1 MLRVPESSHESLSII
16 MRYALILL
24 SVLDHTSRFLFLV
37 EKETSLRSFD
47 SGRTCRRARSNPQQ
61 IEKSPARLEIF
72 LFVAG
77 SGIEP
82 ESGGYAYHYSFRYS
96 INRFGVWTIP
106 LSFCLRKVRYLP
118 SSLYTFRNNFL
129 LRLGSVLPCSQ
140 FASKRRFHR
149 IWKEFH
155 SAFLRMSP
163 LEPPEV
169 PLL

>member
-1 MLRVPESSHESLSII
+1 MLSTPPRGFIFWKKIKHRCGRSIPDE
-16 MRYALILL
+16 RAAGH
-24 SVLDHTSRFLFLV
+24 VLTRN
-37 EKETSLRSFD
+37 KKYK
-47 SGRTCRRARSNPQQ
+47 NPQ
-61 IEKSPARLEIF
+61 LGIF
-72 LFVAG
+72 VFFVAG

-118 SSLYTFRNNFL
+118 SSLYTFRNNYL

-149 IWKEFH
+149 IWQGFH
-155 SAFLRMSP
+155 VTFLWMSP

>member
-1 MLRVPESSHESLSII
+1 MTAVVRFRQKQSSLLSELCNKNVKSLSKMTEI
-16 MRYALILL
+16 
-24 SVLDHTSRFLFLV
+24 SR
-37 EKETSLRSFD
+37 
-47 SGRTCRRARSNPQQ
+47 N
-61 IEKSPARLEIF
+61 
-72 LFVAG
+72 VAG

-106 LSFCLRKVRYLP
+106 LSFCIRKVRYLP
-118 SSLYTFRNNFL
+118 SSLYTFRNIFI

-149 IWKEFH
+149 IWQGFH
-155 SAFLRMSP
+155 VTFLWMSP
-163 LEPPEV
+163 IEPPEV